1 MIAPAT
7 DSTAYSPRQNAVLDS
22 ALRLLVEGGEKAL
35 TTAGLA
41 RAANCSKESLYK
53 WFGDRDGLLSAVI
66 EFQARKVRV
75 PAEAEGPLDA
85 RALTMR
91 LEEFARELLAV
102 LASDASLALN
112 RLAIGQASGEGAR
125 LGHLLQER
133 GRRGI
138 GRRIEALLEAA
149 RQAGLIA
156 FDEAGEAYATLY
168 GLIVTDQHLR
178 WLLGESP
185 EPRTFDIRAER
196 AVAAFLRLYRR

>member
-1 MIAPAT
+1 MSAPAT
-7 DSTAYSPRQNAVLDS
+7 DSTAYSPRQNDVLDS

-75 PAEAEGPLDA
+75 PAEAEGLLNA
-85 RALTMR
+85 AELRQR

-125 LGHLLQER
+125 LGRLLQER

-149 RQAGLIA
+149 RDAGLLA

-178 WLLGESP
+178 WLLGEKPDAASFGP
-185 EPRTFDIRAER
+185 RAEK
-196 AVAAFLRLYRR
+196 AVAAFLRLHGI